1 MGINIVEFRDEI
13 VEEQQRI
20 NKFIRVQKSLGKSY
34 VDYGAFYLAKID
46 LLNYLRKIIEPITEE
61 DYN

>member
-20 NKFIRVQKSLGKSY
+20 NSFIRVQKSLGNHY
-34 VDYGAFYLAKID
+34 VGYGAFYLAKVE

-61 DYN
+61 DYV